1 MDSKKHFKLLG
12 DLLSFLDHG
21 NVRIFLI
28 VVLALYSAL
37 IVPRLDTFVTSI
49 FAHPLMKLFGLLLII
64 LLSHKDVTLAL
75 LLAIAYVTSTVVLTR
90 SLEHMTNDQNKDDDE
105 DNTDDK
111 KEEHHE
117 DVDHNDHENN
127 SLEQE
132 KDQNNVEEE
141 KDNVETFLNLES
153 NAEVLGYNAPVNC
166 VNNCD
171 SMGSLSSP
179 CKGVGTFTN
188 EMNAQGLNC
197 PVGNPGN
204 TFADF

>member
-37 IVPRLDTFVTSI
+37 IAPRLDTFVTSI

-90 SLEHMTNDQNKDDDE
+90 SLEHMTNDEKDKSE
-105 DNTDDK
+105 EKSEEKTD
-111 KEEHHE
+111 EHHE
-117 DVDHNDHENN
+117 DVDHNEHEND

-132 KDQNNVEEE
+132 NEQKKGEDE
-141 KDNVETFLNLES
+141 KDNVETFLNLDS

-179 CKGVGTFTN
+179 CKGVATFTN